1 MAKNVM
7 GNGGFD
13 SAFKLWNACSDDN
26 PNDALAYVHF
36 SGGYAYASNA
46 HILVRVPLT
55 RCTGFTAEER
65 SLLAGKALHMDLL
78 KYLAKF
84 DNLTVTELSY
94 IDGNG
99 NAVDTACIEGWVEK
113 CRVSVSLATQDSVR
127 RPDFE
132 KVLTASGGVRKR
144 IEDIGVN
151 AGLLSKLVSAM
162 GAENIKMQFTKADGK
177 IFIEPVSDADFS
189 EGILGLIMPIA
200 ITGMLE
206 GFDEDSD

>member
-1 MAKNVM
+1 M

-26 PNDALAYVHF
+26 PNEALAYVHF

-46 HILVRVPLT
+46 LILVRVPLE
-55 RCTGFTAEER
+55 RCTGFTEEER
-65 SLLAGKALHMDLL
+65 SFLAGKALHMDTL

-84 DNLTVTELSY
+84 DNLAVKELIY
-94 IDGNG
+94 TDDDDKVIK
-99 NAVDTACIEGWVEK
+99 TACIEGWVEK
-113 CRVSVSLATQDSVR
+113 CRVSVSLATQEMIR
-127 RPDFE
+127 RPDFD
-132 KVLTASGGVRKR
+132 KVLMSAKGSRQR

-177 IFIEPVSDADFS
+177 IFIEPIS
-189 EGILGLIMPIA
+189 EIESSGGILGLIMPVA
-200 ITGMLE
+200 VTGTLE
-206 GFDEDSD
+206 GFEE